1 MAKMYLIECSDAKL
15 RKVLET
21 GNIYP
26 QKVSGEGDVS
36 TDFKMIG
43 FRPLAWR
50 GF

>member
-26 QKVSGEGDVS
+26 QKISGDGDIFYVY
-36 TDFKMIG
+36 FLRILG
-43 FRPLAWR
+43 
-50 GF
+50 